1 MKYQTIEYIHSLL
14 VTKIAMECKYAEDK
28 RKAFNK
34 ACEAQQR
41 ECEMRAR
48 LGASPPLT
56 LITPPE
62 DEVIKCERDAEDAK
76 DALDDFL
83 STDWK

>member
-1 MKYQTIEYIHSLL
+1 MKYQTIEYIHSLI
-14 VTKIAMECKYAEDK
+14 VTKVAMECKYAEDK

-41 ECEMRAR
+41 EIERLSR
-48 LGASPPLT
+48 LGASPPILFP
-56 LITPPE
+56 PPE

-76 DALDDFL
+76 DALDDFIF
-83 STDWK
+83 TDWK

>member
-14 VTKIAMECKYAEDK
+14 VTKVAMESKYAKDK
-28 RKAFNK
+28 REEFTK

-41 ECEMRAR
+41 EIERFSR
-48 LGASPPLT
+48 LGASPPILFP
-56 LITPPE
+56 PPE

-76 DALDDFL
+76 AALDDFL
-83 STDWK
+83 FTDWK